1 MSNDKIHVRV
11 FFNLSQYVC
20 VLCMRGVA
28 FTERGRPLAD
38 VINRAGKRSQ
48 TKGCKWTEWKTGNVF
63 NQISALLI
71 SSCSLRQILIFRP
84 LEEHIFHR
92 ICQSQFVNVRDSYGK
107 KLFLCGMSSTVL
119 HANQI
124 DFLMH
129 LILTILQLYNGV
141 SDVGDCDYGSKYW
154 AWSRDSFGGS
164 KAWSHPCSSL

>member
-154 AWSRDSFGGS
+154 AWSRDSFGAS